1 MEELKHQREKD
12 LVNVATRGND
22 FRNKNEKLQ
31 RVLIDKEN
39 DLLLHQQVV
48 ADLEGQLKREREENE
63 VKKTKIKALENYL
76 SDLQAKHEK
85 LMQSEQEKTQA
96 LSELL
101 QNDLTQK
108 VLEYKHTVS
117 ELRDA
122 LNIKE
127 REREIFI
134 QHLNLSQGDPKYGA
148 KMIEQQSTQIMGL

>member
-12 LVNVATRGND
+12 LVNMATRGND

-85 LMQSEQEKTQA
+85 LMQSE
-96 LSELL
+96 
-101 QNDLTQK
+101 
-108 VLEYKHTVS
+108 
-117 ELRDA
+117 
-122 LNIKE
+122 
-127 REREIFI
+127 
-134 QHLNLSQGDPKYGA
+134 
-148 KMIEQQSTQIMGL
+148 